1 MQFNRLKLVYVIQIS
16 YKKSNSDNE
25 LLITLKDLDCFRR
38 SLMSKKL
45 NECSC
50 TDFLGVFSAEQIYW
64 FIIALQC

>member
-25 LLITLKDLDCFRR
+25 LLINFEDTDSFRR

-45 NECSC
+45 NEYCC
-50 TDFLGVFSAEQIYW
+50 TDFFGVFLGKGQNSR
-64 FIIALQC
+64 